1 LALAEQLT
9 CVPSATRRGSTPRT
23 EALAHAAAHQVFAPY
38 AEQARLAAE
47 VTTPAG
53 MDPFSANAIG
63 FAHVYPRL
71 TPLVREGEL
80 IVGARRRDPDGRH
93 LVGWIPDGTI
103 SYVEGFARNAPPDR
117 PDLQAI
123 AQRGLL
129 SPQGSFNHKVVDWPA
144 LLHVG
149 CRALAARAR
158 DIAAQRTGAERD
170 FALAFALGHD
180 TLIAH
185 AQTYASVCCALAQDA
200 APDRAAELR
209 ELARICAKVPAE
221 PAETFHEAVQSLW
234 FGYMAAGDGVGRPDV
249 YLREFYERDLATGRI
264 TPERAQELIECLL
277 IKIHADH
284 SEADGNVSS
293 VQTLTLG
300 GLLPDGSDATNDLT
314 RLFLQ
319 AIRSVRLL
327 RPTIY
332 VRVHD
337 HTPQEVLELAVAM
350 LGEGLAE
357 PNFFGDAPVLEGLQ
371 RLGVPLEVARDYAL
385 SGCAEVVSPGLG
397 NWGAPNGWLNFAL
410 LADEA
415 LREAAARGV
424 TSEQELWDL
433 IGAHIDELAVACRDC
448 NAHSDAVRV
457 EPNYTQSLLM
467 PVCLER
473 CRDICHGGLRTH
485 YGHWEGQGLTN
496 AADMI
501 HAALVLS
508 FDEGE
513 PLWALLGRLDADDAE
528 LRARLRSLPRFGQG
542 HPSVDAVAARL
553 VSMMSEALE
562 RQSTPLRSAL
572 VLGHLAGGENMHIAY
587 GLAMGPTLDGRR
599 AGETLGDSLAGS
611 QGITRSPTEVL
622 RSLCTLDHSRLV
634 AGSVSTLRLL
644 PQDFATAEARSK
656 VVAMIRTYMAEGG
669 SQLQINTVDAATLRK
684 AQAAPGDHRGLM
696 VRVAGYS
703 ADFTQC
709 GRVLQDE
716 IIGRVT
722 GDR

>member
-1 LALAEQLT
+1 MAIAEQLT
-9 CVPSATRRGSTPRT
+9 CVPSAVRRGSTPRT
-23 EALAHAAAHQVFAPY
+23 AALAHAAAHQVYAPY

-47 VTTPAG
+47 VTVPEGT
-53 MDPFSANAIG
+53 DIFTANALG
-63 FAHVYPRL
+63 FAQFYPRL
-71 TPLVREGEL
+71 TPVVRDGEL
-80 IVGARRRDPDGRH
+80 IVGARLRDSEGRH
-93 LVGWIPDGTI
+93 LVGWIPDGTAA
-103 SYVEGFARNAPPDR
+103 YVEGFARNAPPDR
-117 PDLQAI
+117 PDLHAM
-123 AQRGLL
+123 AQRGLI

-144 LLHVG
+144 LIHTG
-149 CRALAARAR
+149 SRALAERARA
-158 DIAAQRTGAERD
+158 IAAERDGAERA
-170 FALAFALGHD
+170 FALAFAMGHD

-185 AQTYASVCCALAQDA
+185 AQTYAA
-200 APDRAAELR
+200 ACR
-209 ELARICAKVPAE
+209 ELAATADADRAEELLEIARICERVPAE
-221 PAETFHEAVQSLW
+221 PAATFHEAIQCLW

-249 YLREFYERDLATGRI
+249 YLWEFYERDLAAGRI

-284 SEADGNVSS
+284 SESDGNVSS

-300 GLLPDGSDATNDLT
+300 GVLPDGSDATNDLT

-319 AIRSVRLL
+319 AIRSVRML

-332 VRVHD
+332 VRVHE
-337 HTPQEVLELAVAM
+337 HTPQDVLELAVTM
-350 LGEGLAE
+350 LGEGLGE

-371 RLGVPLEVARDYAL
+371 RLGVPLEEARNYAL

-415 LREAAARGV
+415 LRDAAARGV
-424 TSEQELWDL
+424 NAEQELWSA
-433 IGAHIDELAVACRDC
+433 IGAHIDEVAAACRDC
-448 NAHSDAVRV
+448 NAHCDAVRV
-457 EPNYTQSLLM
+457 EPNYAQSLLM
-467 PVCLER
+467 PECLAR
-473 CRDICHGGLRTH
+473 CRDIAHGGLRSH

-501 HAALVLS
+501 YAALLLA

-513 PLWALLGRLDADDAE
+513 PLWSLLARLDADDAE
-528 LRARLRSLPRFGQG
+528 LRARLKALPRFGQG
-542 HPSVDAVAARL
+542 HPSVDAIGARL
-553 VSMMSEALE
+553 VSMMAEALE

-587 GLAMGPTLDGRR
+587 GLLMGPTLDGRR

-634 AGSVSTLRLL
+634 AGNVSTLRLL
-644 PQDFATAEARSK
+644 PQDFATPAARGK
-656 VVAMIRTYMAEGG
+656 VVDLIRTYMAEGG
-669 SQLQINTVDAATLRK
+669 SQLQINTVDADTLRR
-684 AQAAPGDHRGLM
+684 AQAAPGDYRGLM

-703 ADFTQC
+703 ADFTRC
-709 GRVLQDE
+709 GKVLQDE
-716 IIGRVT
+716 IIARMA
-722 GDR
+722 

>member
-1 LALAEQLT
+1 LAIAEQLT
-9 CVPSATRRGSTPRT
+9 CVPFAVRRGSTPRT
-23 EALAHAAAHQVFAPY
+23 AALAHAAAHQVYAPY

-47 VTTPAG
+47 VSVPEGTDLFTAH
-53 MDPFSANAIG
+53 ALG
-63 FAHVYPRL
+63 FAAYYPRL
-71 TPLVREGEL
+71 TPVVRDGEL
-80 IVGARRRDPDGRH
+80 IVGARLRDPEGQH
-93 LVGWIPDGTI
+93 LVGWVPDGTA
-103 SYVEGFARNAPPDR
+103 SYVEGFARNVDPAR
-117 PDLQAI
+117 PDLADM
-123 AQRGLL
+123 AQRGLI
-129 SPQGSFNHKVVDWPA
+129 SPQGSFNHKVVDWA
-144 LLHVG
+144 GVIRTG
-149 CRALAARAR
+149 SRALAEQARR
-158 DIAAQRTGAERD
+158 IAAERDGADRD
-170 FALAFALGHD
+170 FALAFAQGHD
-180 TLIAH
+180 TIIAH
-185 AQTYASVCCALAQDA
+185 AQTYAEACRQLAQSA
-200 APDRAAELR
+200 APERAAELR

-221 PAETFHEAVQSLW
+221 PAETFREAIQCLW
-234 FGYMAAGDGVGRPDV
+234 FGYLVAGDGVGRPDV
-249 YLREFYERDLATGRI
+249 YLWEFYERDLAAGRI

-277 IKIHADH
+277 IKVHADH
-284 SEADGNVSS
+284 SESDGNVSS

-300 GLLPDGSDATNDLT
+300 GVLPDGADATNDLT

-332 VRVHD
+332 VRAHE
-337 HTPQEVLELAVAM
+337 HTPPEVLELAVQM

-357 PNFFGDAPVLEGLQ
+357 PNFFGDAPVLKGLQ
-371 RLGVPLEVARDYAL
+371 RLGISLEEARNYAL
-385 SGCAEVVSPGLG
+385 SGCAEIVSPGLG
-397 NWGAPNGWLNFAL
+397 NWGAPNGWLNFAK

-415 LREAAARGV
+415 LRAAAAAGV
-424 TSEQELWDL
+424 TSEQELWG
-433 IGAHIDELAVACRDC
+433 IVQAHIGELAVACRDS
-448 NAHSDAVRV
+448 NAYCDAVRT
-457 EPNYTQSLLM
+457 EPNYTQTLFM

-473 CRDICHGGLRTH
+473 CRDICHGGLRSH
-485 YGHWEGQGLTN
+485 YGHWEGQGLSN

-501 HAALVLS
+501 YAALVLA

-513 PLWALLGRLDADDAE
+513 PLWSLLGRVDAEGAE

-553 VSMMSEALE
+553 VSMMAEALE

-572 VLGHLAGGENMHIAY
+572 MLGHLAGGENMHIAY
-587 GLAMGPTLDGRR
+587 GLVMGPTLDGRR

-622 RSLCTLDHSRLV
+622 RSLCTLDHSRLI

-656 VVAMIRTYMAEGG
+656 VVALIRAYVAEGG
-669 SQLQINTVDAATLRK
+669 SQLQINTVDPATLRQ
-684 AQAAPGDHRGLM
+684 AQAAPQDYRGLM

-716 IIGRVT
+716 IISRAE
-722 GDR
+722 

>member
-1 LALAEQLT
+1 MAIAEQLT
-9 CVPSATRRGSTPRT
+9 CVPAATRRGSTART
-23 EALAHAAAHQVFAPY
+23 EALAHAAAHQIYAPY

-47 VTTPAG
+47 VSVPAG
-53 MDPFSANAIG
+53 TDVFTAHALG

-71 TPLVREGEL
+71 TPVVRDGEL
-80 IVGARRRDPDGRH
+80 IVGARLRDPAGLH
-93 LVGWIPDGTI
+93 LVGWIPDGTAA
-103 SYVEGFARNAPPDR
+103 YVANFARNAPPDR
-117 PDLQAI
+117 PDLQAM
-123 AQRGLL
+123 AQRGLI

-144 LLHVG
+144 LIHTG
-149 CRALAARAR
+149 SRALAARAR
-158 DIAAQRTGAERD
+158 AVAAAREGAERD
-170 FALAFALGHD
+170 FALAFAQGHD

-185 AQTYASVCCALAQDA
+185 AQTYAEACRELAEA
-200 APDRAAELR
+200 AEPERAAELL
-209 ELARICAKVPAE
+209 ELARICARVPAE
-221 PAETFHEAVQSLW
+221 PAATFHEAIQCLW

-249 YLREFYERDLATGRI
+249 YLWEFYERDLAAGRI

-277 IKIHADH
+277 IKLHADH
-284 SEADGNVSS
+284 SESDGNVSS

-300 GLLPDGSDATNDLT
+300 GVRPDGTDATNELT

-332 VRVHD
+332 VRVHE
-337 HTPQEVLELAVAM
+337 HTPQETLELAVRM

-371 RLGVPLEVARDYAL
+371 RLGIPLVEARNYAL

-415 LREAAARGV
+415 LRDAAARGIA
-424 TSEQELWDL
+424 TEQELWDA
-433 IGAHIDELAVACRDC
+433 IGAHIGELAVACRDA
-448 NAHSDAVRV
+448 NAYCDAVRT

-473 CRDICHGGLRTH
+473 CRDICHGGLRSH
-485 YGHWEGQGLTN
+485 YGHWEGQGLSN

-501 HAALVLS
+501 YAALVLA

-513 PLWALLGRLDADDAE
+513 PLWALLGRVDAE
-528 LRARLRSLPRFGQG
+528 DAALRARLRRLPRFGQG
-542 HPSVDAVAARL
+542 HPSVDAVAARV

-587 GLAMGPTLDGRR
+587 GLVMGPTLDGRR

-634 AGSVSTLRLL
+634 AGNISTLRLL
-644 PQDFATAEARSK
+644 PQDFATAAARAK
-656 VVAMIRTYMAEGG
+656 VAALIRAYMAEGG
-669 SQLQINTVDAATLRK
+669 SQLQINTVDAATLRQ
-684 AQAAPGDHRGLM
+684 AQAAPQDYRGLM

-709 GRVLQDE
+709 GKALQDE
-716 IIGRVT
+716 IISRMQA
-722 GDR
+722 